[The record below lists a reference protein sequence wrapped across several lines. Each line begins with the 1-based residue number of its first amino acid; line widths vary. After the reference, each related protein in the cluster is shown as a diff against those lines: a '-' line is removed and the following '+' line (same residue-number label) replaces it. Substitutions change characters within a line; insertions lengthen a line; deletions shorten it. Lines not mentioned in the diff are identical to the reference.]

1 MPVINRPNLKKLA
14 PLNINPAYARAG
26 ISSTNEHLKNNF
38 DTLHNQMRN
47 MPVSHFKEARDVPDY
62 SGIRQSGFYS
72 IIQSHDFLLN
82 RDSDD
87 VFIHACRQSPEYQG
101 EFAGD
106 KFHISVQREMVPQA
120 FQALSGLLF
129 SEDSPVDKWKMTDP
143 ERIDKQARL
152 SVGAQFTLYIKPDQ
166 ENSQYSASMLHN
178 TREFIACLESR
189 LSEKGIIPGQC
200 PDSDVHPESW
210 QYLSYRNELR
220 SERTGSEAQSR
231 ALREEPFYRL
241 MTE

>member
-1 MPVINRPNLKKLA
+1 MPIINRPNMKKLA

-26 ISSTNEHLKNNF
+26 IPSTNEHLRNNF
-38 DTLHNQMRN
+38 DTLHNQMRD
-47 MPVSHFKEARDVPDY
+47 MPVPHFKEVLDLPDY
-62 SGIRQSGFYS
+62 SEIRQSGFYS

-82 RDSDD
+82 KNSDD
-87 VFIHACRQSPEYQG
+87 VFIHACRQSPKYQG

-106 KFHISVQREMVPQA
+106 KFHISVQRDMLPQA

-129 SEDSPVDKWKMTDP
+129 SEDSPVDKWKMTDL
-143 ERIDKQARL
+143 ERVDKQNRL

-166 ENSQYSASMLHN
+166 ENSQYSVSLLHN
-178 TREFIACLESR
+178 IREFIACLESR
-189 LSEKGIIPGQC
+189 LSEKGIMPGQS
-200 PDSDVHPESW
+200 PDSDVHPECW
-210 QYLSYRNELR
+210 KYLSYRNELR
-220 SERTGSEAQSR
+220 SERYGSEAQSR

>member
-1 MPVINRPNLKKLA
+1 MPIIHRPNQKKLA
-14 PLNINPAYARAG
+14 PLNINPAYARAD
-26 ISSTNEHLKNNF
+26 ISPTNEHLKHNF
-38 DTLHNQMRN
+38 DTLHNQMRD
-47 MPVSHFKEARDVPDY
+47 MPVSHFKEAMDVPDY
-62 SGIRQSGFYS
+62 SEIRQSGFFS
-72 IIQSHDFLLN
+72 VSQIHDFELN
-82 RDSDD
+82 KNSDD
-87 VFIHACRQSPEYQG
+87 VFIHARRQSPKYQG

-129 SEDSPVDKWKMTDP
+129 SEDSPVDKWKITDL
-143 ERIDKQARL
+143 ERADKQARL

-166 ENSQYSASMLHN
+166 ENSQYSASLLHN
-178 TREFIACLESR
+178 TREFIARLESR

-200 PDSDVHPESW
+200 PDSDVHPENW

-220 SERTGSEAQSR
+220 SDRSGSEVQSQ